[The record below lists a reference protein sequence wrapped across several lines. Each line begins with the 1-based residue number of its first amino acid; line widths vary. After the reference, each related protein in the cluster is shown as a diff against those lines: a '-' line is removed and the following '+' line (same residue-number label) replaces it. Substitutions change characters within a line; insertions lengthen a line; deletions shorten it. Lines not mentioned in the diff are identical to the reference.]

1 MQNGLITIEKTD
13 EKVEA
18 IFVDQEVLE
27 CALLNQR
34 TKKRVQETQK
44 KKAEAVRRQKRMRKT
59 ANRIMAEASF
69 GMAVA
74 VAGSCGMIAPVIWIP
89 VTILSMCAACVHFG
103 AWYTKAVKK

>member
-27 CALLNQR
+27 CARLNLR
-34 TKKRVQETQK
+34 TKNRVNKQK
-44 KKAEAVRRQKRMRKT
+44 KERAAKERHQKRMRKT
-59 ANRIMAEASF
+59 ANRIASEAAF

-74 VAGSCGMIAPVIWIP
+74 VAGTCGMIHPAIWIP
-89 VTILSMCAACVHFG
+89 VTILSLCAACVHFG